1 MTKRGVLRGLAR
13 AALVIVIV
21 SAIAAALYLLRQI
34 PLVDRADV
42 VYYEGPF
49 RRRVFNPF
57 TFAAMTLITIAGG
70 YVWYRFFPE
79 DFAVVRR
86 RKPVSPRANSG
97 RRWTAEE
104 DARLLE
110 LHRDGQSN
118 QKIGIALDRT
128 TGAVRNRLKALTAR
142 PADEPPAADPAG

>member
-13 AALVIVIV
+13 AALAIVIV
-21 SAIAAALYLLRQI
+21 VAIAAAIYLLRQI

-42 VYYEGPF
+42 VYHSGPF
-49 RRRVFNPF
+49 RRRTFNPF
-57 TFAAMTLITIAGG
+57 TFAAMTLIAIAGG
-70 YVWYRFFPE
+70 YVWYRLFPE
-79 DFAVVRR
+79 DFAVRR
-86 RKPVSPRANSG
+86 RKPVTPRANSG
-97 RRWTAEE
+97 RRWVPEE

-128 TGAVRNRLKALTAR
+128 TGAVRTRLKALMAR
-142 PADEPPAADPAG
+142 PADQPPAADQAG